1 MTTWELPHGYGRAG
15 IDVVTYGEFWG
26 KAPRGGCQHQWGTS
40 VTWPVVA
47 GVPALLLSELPPARR
62 ALLLNPAAIKQV
74 LVEAAEP
81 MPRISHM
88 EQALTLT
95 LALALALALALTLTL
110 ALAPALTLSPS
121 RRAADREVVEMVRQP
136 SP

>member
-40 VTWPVVA
+40 VACPVVV
-47 GVPALLLSELPPARR
+47 GVLALLLSELPPARR

-74 LVEAAEP
+74 RARARARVRARVSAATQP
-81 MPRISHM
+81 GGH
-88 EQALTLT
+88 QAG
-95 LALALALALALTLTL
+95 ARRG
-110 ALAPALTLSPS
+110 
-121 RRAADREVVEMVRQP
+121 RRAHALP
-136 SP
+136 LPPTPYPLPPTP

>member
-1 MTTWELPHGYGRAG
+1 M
-15 IDVVTYGEFWG
+15 VTYGEFWG

-40 VTWPVVA
+40 VACPVVV
-47 GVPALLLSELPPARR
+47 GVLALLLSELPPARR

-88 EQALTLT
+88 EQANPN
-95 LALALALALALTLTL
+95 ANPNPSPSSSPSPSPS
-110 ALAPALTLSPS
+110 PALIPALFT
-121 RRAADREVVEMVRQP
+121 
-136 SP
+136 